1 VADAIAASRTAITAA
16 SILESACVAA
26 ASGGN
31 NGTAAINL
39 KALNYVAAT

>member
-1 VADAIAASRTAITAA
+1 MADAITASPTAITAA

-26 ASGGN
+26 TSGN
-31 NGTAAINL
+31 NGAAAINL